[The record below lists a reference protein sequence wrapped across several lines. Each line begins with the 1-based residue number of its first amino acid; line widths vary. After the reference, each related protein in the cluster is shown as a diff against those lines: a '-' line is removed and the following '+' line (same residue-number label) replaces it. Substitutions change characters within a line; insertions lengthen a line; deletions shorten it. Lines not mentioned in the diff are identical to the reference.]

1 MMTDSQRKDAT
12 FMTSDAI
19 GKLLLIVFFLLCSA
33 YFSATETAFSSL
45 SRTRVQMMAD
55 HGSRGAKLALKLSER
70 YDDLL
75 STILVG
81 NNIVNI
87 AIASIGTILFVRR
100 FGEDLGSSLST
111 VVVTVVVLFCG
122 EVTPK
127 SMAKEAPEKVAIAS
141 APLLRLLMTILL
153 PVTWIFA
160 KWKALLAR
168 ILVVQDDRKLTQE
181 ELLILVDEVE
191 RDGGIDSQE
200 RELVRNA
207 IEFNDL
213 TAEDV
218 LTPRVSVVGVPI
230 EADRAEAAEV
240 FASSGYTRLPV
251 YKGTI
256 DCIVGVLHL
265 KDLYAPENKGL
276 SVSSLVKPVLSV
288 APVSPIGTLLRQLQR
303 TKNHM
308 AVVADE
314 HGGTL
319 GIVTMEDILEE
330 LVGEIWDE
338 HDEVLE
344 PIRALGENRYQ
355 LAGDLAPQKAFS
367 LFGIREETDAPTL
380 SSRMMDGLERIP
392 AKGDQFSC
400 QDVTFTVEET
410 ELNRVTRILA
420 EK

>member
-1 MMTDSQRKDAT
+1 MMS
-12 FMTSDAI
+12 SDIA

-45 SRTRVQMMAD
+45 SKTRVRAMAE
-55 HGSRGAKLALKLSER
+55 RGNRRAELVLSLAER

-87 AIASIGTILFVRR
+87 AIASVGTILFVRR

-111 VVVTVVVLFCG
+111 VVVTVVVLFFG

-127 SMAKEAPEKVAIAS
+127 SLSKESPEKMAMRS
-141 APLLRLLMTILL
+141 APLLRVLLIILT
-153 PVTWIFA
+153 PVNRIFSA
-160 KWKALLAR
+160 WKALLSR
-168 ILVVQDDRKLTQE
+168 IFQVGEDRKLTQE
-181 ELLILVDEVE
+181 ELLLLVDEVE

-213 TAEDV
+213 TAEDI
-218 LTPRVSVVGVPI
+218 LTPRVSIVGV
-230 EADRAEAAEV
+230 EAASDRTTAAEL
-240 FASSGYTRLPV
+240 FDTSGYSRLPV
-251 YKGTI
+251 YEGTI
-256 DCIVGVLHL
+256 DHIVGVLHL
-265 KDLYAPENKGL
+265 KDLYAPENRDAAVREL
-276 SVSSLVKPVLSV
+276 MKPVLNA
-288 APVSPIGTLLRQLQR
+288 APATPIGALLRRLQR
-303 TKNHM
+303 AKMHF

-338 HDEVLE
+338 HDEIEESICRLDD
-344 PIRALGENRYQ
+344 GRYR
-355 LAGDLAPQKAFS
+355 LSGDLSPQKAFA
-367 LFGIREETDAPTL
+367 LFHLREETD
-380 SSRMMDGLERIP
+380 SSTVSGWLMEMLGRVP
-392 AKGDQFSC
+392 AAADQVTV
-400 QDVTFTVEET
+400 QDVTFTVEGT
-410 ELNRVTRILA
+410 ELNRVTSVLA
-420 EK
+420 ERCCADAAQPGA

>member
-1 MMTDSQRKDAT
+1 MMS
-12 FMTSDAI
+12 SDIA

-45 SRTRVQMMAD
+45 SKTRVRAMAE
-55 HGSRGAKLALKLSER
+55 RGNRRAELVLSLAER

-87 AIASIGTILFVRR
+87 AIASVGTILFVRR

-111 VVVTVVVLFCG
+111 VVVTVVVLFFG

-127 SMAKEAPEKVAIAS
+127 SLAKESPEKMAMRS
-141 APLLRLLMTILL
+141 APLLRVLLIILT
-153 PVTWIFA
+153 PVNRIFSA
-160 KWKALLAR
+160 WKALLSR
-168 ILVVQDDRKLTQE
+168 VFQVGEDRKLTQE
-181 ELLILVDEVE
+181 ELLLLVDEVE

-213 TAEDV
+213 TAEDI
-218 LTPRVSVVGVPI
+218 LTPRVSIVGV
-230 EADRAEAAEV
+230 EAASDRTTAAEL
-240 FASSGYTRLPV
+240 FDTSGYSRLPV
-251 YKGTI
+251 YEGTI
-256 DCIVGVLHL
+256 DHIVGVLHL
-265 KDLYAPENKGL
+265 KDLYAPENRDAAVREL
-276 SVSSLVKPVLSV
+276 MKPVLNA
-288 APVSPIGTLLRQLQR
+288 APATPIGALLRRLQR
-303 TKNHM
+303 AKMHI

-338 HDEVLE
+338 HDEIEESICRLDD
-344 PIRALGENRYQ
+344 GRYR
-355 LAGDLAPQKAFS
+355 LSGDLSPQKAFS
-367 LFGIREETDAPTL
+367 LFHLREETD
-380 SSRMMDGLERIP
+380 SSTVSGWLMEMLGRVP
-392 AKGDQFSC
+392 AAADQVTV
-400 QDVTFTVEET
+400 QDVTFTVEGT
-410 ELNRVTRILA
+410 ELNRVTSVLA
-420 EK
+420 ERCCADAAQPGA

>member
-1 MMTDSQRKDAT
+1 M
-12 FMTSDAI
+12 
-19 GKLLLIVFFLLCSA
+19 
-33 YFSATETAFSSL
+33 
-45 SRTRVQMMAD
+45 
-55 HGSRGAKLALKLSER
+55 
-70 YDDLL
+70 
-75 STILVG
+75 
-81 NNIVNI
+81 
-87 AIASIGTILFVRR
+87 
-100 FGEDLGSSLST
+100 
-111 VVVTVVVLFCG
+111 
-122 EVTPK
+122 
-127 SMAKEAPEKVAIAS
+127 
-141 APLLRLLMTILL
+141 
-153 PVTWIFA
+153 
-160 KWKALLAR
+160 
-168 ILVVQDDRKLTQE
+168 VQDDRKLTQE

-213 TAEDV
+213 TAEEV
-218 LTPRVSVVGVPI
+218 LTPLVSVVGVPVD
-230 EADRAEAAEV
+230 ADRSEAAEV

-265 KDLYAPENKGL
+265 KDLYAPENKRL
-276 SVSSLVKPVLSV
+276 SVNSLVKPVLSV

-338 HDEVLE
+338 HDEVQE

-380 SSRMMDGLERIP
+380 SSWMMDGLERIP
-392 AKGDQFSC
+392 TKGDQFSC

>member
-1 MMTDSQRKDAT
+1 MMS
-12 FMTSDAI
+12 SDIA

-45 SRTRVQMMAD
+45 SKTRVRAMAE
-55 HGSRGAKLALKLSER
+55 RGNRRAELVLSLAER

-87 AIASIGTILFVRR
+87 AIASVGTILFVRR

-111 VVVTVVVLFCG
+111 VVVTVVVLFFG

-127 SMAKEAPEKVAIAS
+127 SLSKENPEKMAMRS
-141 APLLRLLMTILL
+141 TPLLRVLLIILT
-153 PVTWIFA
+153 PVNRIFSA
-160 KWKALLAR
+160 FQ
-168 ILVVQDDRKLTQE
+168 VGEDRKLTQE
-181 ELLILVDEVE
+181 ELLLLVDEVE

-213 TAEDV
+213 TAEDI
-218 LTPRVSVVGVPI
+218 LTPLSIVGV
-230 EADRAEAAEV
+230 EAASDRTTAAEL
-240 FASSGYTRLPV
+240 FDTSGYSRLPV
-251 YKGTI
+251 YEGTI
-256 DCIVGVLHL
+256 DHIVGVLHL
-265 KDLYAPENKGL
+265 KDLYAPENRDAAVREL
-276 SVSSLVKPVLSV
+276 MKPVLNA
-288 APVSPIGTLLRQLQR
+288 APATPIGALLRRLQR
-303 TKNHM
+303 AKMHI

-338 HDEVLE
+338 HDEIEESICRLDD
-344 PIRALGENRYQ
+344 RRYR
-355 LAGDLAPQKAFS
+355 LSGDLSPQKAFA
-367 LFGIREETDAPTL
+367 LFHLREETD
-380 SSRMMDGLERIP
+380 SSTVSGWLMEMLGRVP
-392 AKGDQFSC
+392 AAADQVTV
-400 QDVTFTVEET
+400 QDVTFTVEGT
-410 ELNRVTRILA
+410 ELNRVTSVLA
-420 EK
+420 ERCCADAAQPGA